1 MKTDERPAR
10 IIRASEI
17 GQYAYCAR
25 AWWLGSVKGVPSANT
40 RELARGTDAHR
51 QHGHRVWLAD
61 ALRVLAALLVLA
73 VIVIVVVTVFVA
85 H

>member
-1 MKTDERPAR
+1 MKMGQRPAR

-17 GQYAYCAR
+17 GQYKYCAR

-40 RELARGTDAHR
+40 RELARGTEVHQ
-51 QHGHRVWLAD
+51 QHGRRVWLAD
-61 ALRVLAALLVLA
+61 ALRVRAALLVVAAVAYVALA
-73 VIVIVVVTVFVA
+73 LIM